1 MASAEIRNDDALG
14 VAATRR
20 LTLAEFFGS
29 MFFSFLRGYVSL
41 NALVF
46 FWLCILFVDIEAGL
60 MKIHYLKKCVARTRL
75 FVTNFS
81 NHQVIQ
87 SLCPVSV

>member
-29 MFFSFLRGYVSL
+29 MFFSFLRGDVSL
-41 NALVF
+41 SALVF
-46 FWLCILFVDIEAGL
+46 FGCVY
-60 MKIHYLKKCVARTRL
+60 YLW
-75 FVTNFS
+75 
-81 NHQVIQ
+81 I
-87 SLCPVSV
+87 